1 MSTTWRSQAVA
12 RSVDPARQA
21 AEDRVQRLIDAALE
35 LMSNPD
41 AGDLTVQNVAERAG
55 LSLRAFYH
63 HFPSKDDLLLAVFE
77 EAIQTTARFLDDEV
91 ATSADPLER
100 LRIFATEYY
109 RTCRSGR
116 TQHSDQRLPGR
127 NIGQFA
133 YQLLFDHPREAAHAF
148 APLVSSLR
156 RLLDDAAAAGA
167 IRPGRD
173 HEQVAGIVLQS
184 IMFNGFAT
192 TITGST
198 TDDYS
203 GRGDLFWE
211 LLAHGLA
218 GEVGSDR
225 P

>member
-1 MSTTWRSQAVA
+1 M
-12 RSVDPARQA
+12 
-21 AEDRVQRLIDAALE
+21 
-35 LMSNPD
+35 
-41 AGDLTVQNVAERAG
+41 
-55 LSLRAFYH
+55 
-63 HFPSKDDLLLAVFE
+63 
-77 EAIQTTARFLDDEV
+77 
-91 ATSADPLER
+91 
-100 LRIFATEYY
+100 
-109 RTCRSGR
+109 
-116 TQHSDQRLPGR
+116 
-127 NIGQFA
+127 
-133 YQLLFDHPREAAHAF
+133 
-148 APLVSSLR
+148 SSLR

-167 IRPGRD
+167 IRSGGD

-198 TDDYS
+198 TDDYA